1 MKHSRQPKRGLAET
15 RPARSQCEQNA
26 EYTWTIKSG
35 MLPGGGNA
43 DWLKIV
49 LHNSEP
55 VSDTA
60 MKEPWLHMR
69 SRVWNEMIEEE
80 SDLWTCRALEV
91 RAHIASYQEHL
102 IKEAKRRERVEVKS
116 QAVAKL
122 IDDESFSDQ
131 TFLTLRKHDFVQR
144 VSWTLRTRMLLQ
156 AWGVRVRFSTLHSTM
171 HRLVDVVSTE
181 DQPALHSVLEAI
193 LDESA
198 GAR

>member
-1 MKHSRQPKRGLAET
+1 MKWNDVFRMCNCMGKTCARSSGLVSAVAAVSAWIVAAVYQHYGCFGSCLRPSTLCESLAFVSTTVAMKHARQPKRGLAET

-26 EYTWTIKSG
+26 EYTLTIKSG

-69 SRVWNEMIEEE
+69 SHVWNEMIEEE

-91 RAHIASYQEHL
+91 RAH
-102 IKEAKRRERVEVKS
+102 
-116 QAVAKL
+116 
-122 IDDESFSDQ
+122 
-131 TFLTLRKHDFVQR
+131 T
-144 VSWTLRTRMLLQ
+144 
-156 AWGVRVRFSTLHSTM
+156 
-171 HRLVDVVSTE
+171 
-181 DQPALHSVLEAI
+181 AL
-193 LDESA
+193 
-198 GAR
+198 